1 LDKIMAKTIALLSDF
16 GDRDTYAGV
25 MKGVMLTIAPDVR
38 LVDITHNVDPQH
50 VRQGA
55 FMLRNVFDYFPKG
68 TVFLVVIDPGV
79 GSMRRP
85 VAVRAGD
92 YAFVAPDNGVLSYV
106 LDALGQYEA
115 VELTN
120 PAYRLPYIS
129 RTFHGRDIFAPA
141 AAHLAAGVSLSEL
154 GEPAG
159 MIARMPKPELSVRER
174 RVVGEVMHI
183 DHFGNITTSIGY
195 LFWDGEEM
203 LGLRTAFGGE
213 VISDQISAE
222 QSTVLAHGELIY
234 TIRASYSEALRGD
247 LLALVG
253 SSGYL
258 EIAVNQGNAAERL
271 DVAVGDRVEFEMG
284 DRNAAVSD

>member
-1 LDKIMAKTIALLSDF
+1 MAKTIALLSDF
-16 GDRDTYAGV
+16 GDRDTYVGV
-25 MKGVMLTIAPDVR
+25 MKGVMLSIAPDSR

-55 FMLRNVFDYFPKG
+55 FMLRNVFDYFPNG
-68 TVFLVVIDPGV
+68 TIFLVVIDPGV

-85 VAVRAGD
+85 VAVRAGH
-92 YAFVAPDNGVLSYV
+92 YTFVAPDNGVLSYV

-120 PAYRLPYIS
+120 PQYKLPYIS

-141 AAHLAAGVSLSEL
+141 AAHLAAGVPLREL
-154 GEPAG
+154 GDPAG
-159 MIARMPKPELSVRER
+159 MIARLPKPELSVRGK

-195 LFWDGEEM
+195 LFWDGEET
-203 LGLRTAFGGE
+203 LGLKTAFGGDL
-213 VISDQISAE
+213 VNDQISAE
-222 QSTVLAHGELIY
+222 HSTVLAHGELIY

-284 DRNAAVSD
+284 DVNAAVSD